1 MTAYIRSK
9 ITDSEFTDVTIEAKD
24 SNARIRQD
32 GTFKLPIAS
41 GSNAD
46 TPVGSI
52 RYNDTIGSVE
62 FKTTEGWK
70 NALTEGFATEQYVD
84 DAIDALPTVAKTG
97 NFIDLENKPNTLAG
111 YGIIDDVAS
120 RSYVDSSISSLISGS
135 PTFLDTLNEI
145 AAAIN
150 NDPNFSN
157 NVVTQL
163 ASKLNLSG
171 GILTGPLTLH
181 ANPSNALEAATKQYV
196 DAATAG
202 IKVNSTDDL
211 PEGTINL
218 YYTNARA
225 TTAARSSLSAGTGV
239 SYNSAT
245 GTISIGQA
253 VSTTSNVEFNTVTT
267 NALII
272 SATGDYTIDSA
283 TNIILN
289 AGMEVILESPLT
301 LPSYTTANL
310 NTLVVQPGTV
320 VFDST
325 INTLKIYTTGGWA
338 AVSAGGEQGP
348 KGDKGDTGDQG
359 PKGDKGDT
367 GAQGPAGATGPQG
380 PKGDKGDTGDQG
392 PEGPQGPAGGPGGAY
407 VHEQSVASNIWTVQ
421 HNLNCQYVN
430 VEPIKP
436 DGTSYIGRYDYP
448 TVTFVDANTLT
459 ITYPE
464 STTGWA
470 AVSAGGEQ
478 GPQGP
483 QGPQGERG
491 PQGPQGDKGDPGASY
506 VHEQSIA
513 SNIWTVQHNLN
524 CQYVNVEPI
533 KPDGTSYIGR
543 YDYPT
548 ITFVDANTLT
558 ITYPESTTGWAAVS
572 AGGEQGPQGPQ
583 GPAGATGPQG
593 EQGPQ
598 GPQGPAGGPGGAYV
612 HEQSI
617 ASDVWTVQHNLNCQY
632 VNVEPIKPDGT
643 SYIGRYDYPTV
654 TFVDANTL
662 TITYPT
668 PTTGWAAVSAGGEQ
682 GPKGDPGESVI
693 VGSYIHEQTSPAISW
708 LIAHNLGVTYV
719 NVEPIRSD
727 GTSWAGKYDHPTVEF
742 LDANTCQLTF
752 TSAVTGYAAISSG
765 GGEQGPKGD
774 KGDTG
779 DQGPKGDKGDKGDP
793 GASYVHEQSIAS
805 DVWTVQHNL
814 NCQYVNVEP
823 VKPDGTSYIGRYDY
837 PTITFVDANT
847 LTITYPVPTTGW
859 AAVSAGGEQGPK
871 GDPGESV
878 IVGSYIHEQTSPAIS
893 WLITHNLGVKYV
905 NVEPVRSDG
914 TSWAGKYDHP
924 TVEFLDANTCQ
935 LTFTSAVTGYA
946 AISSGGGEQGP
957 KGDKG
962 DPGDPGGPKGDK
974 GDQGPAGPAGAQG
987 PQGPIGPTG
996 PQGETGPAGATG
1008 PQGPIG
1014 PTGPQGETGAQ
1025 GPAGAQGPQGD
1036 AGTTDYNDLTNK
1048 PMIPDSL
1055 TDLGI
1060 LDGDFGQVLTTDG
1073 SGNFYFGDV
1082 SSTVVDVN
1090 IVGEEIVFGA
1100 DLTGPVSSTTML
1112 HPVATSGNYND
1123 LSNLPTIPAA
1133 VSELANDSGYITS
1146 VDWTE
1151 VTNKPTFATVAITG
1165 DYENLINTPLIPQ
1178 DLAQLTDNTSIL
1190 VNFISVATLKSIVA
1204 DSTDFNDFKARIA
1217 NL

>member
-459 ITYPE
+459 ITYP
-464 STTGWA
+464 
-470 AVSAGGEQ
+470 
-478 GPQGP
+478 
-483 QGPQGERG
+483 
-491 PQGPQGDKGDPGASY
+491 
-506 VHEQSIA
+506 
-513 SNIWTVQHNLN
+513 
-524 CQYVNVEPI
+524 
-533 KPDGTSYIGR
+533 
-543 YDYPT
+543 
-548 ITFVDANTLT
+548 
-558 ITYPESTTGWAAVS
+558 
-572 AGGEQGPQGPQ
+572 
-583 GPAGATGPQG
+583 
-593 EQGPQ
+593 
-598 GPQGPAGGPGGAYV
+598 
-612 HEQSI
+612 
-617 ASDVWTVQHNLNCQY
+617 
-632 VNVEPIKPDGT
+632 
-643 SYIGRYDYPTV
+643 
-654 TFVDANTL
+654 
-662 TITYPT
+662 T

-987 PQGPIGPTG
+987 PQG
-996 PQGETGPAGATG
+996 
-1008 PQGPIG
+1008 
-1014 PTGPQGETGAQ
+1014 
-1025 GPAGAQGPQGD
+1025 D

>member
-459 ITYPE
+459 ITYP
-464 STTGWA
+464 
-470 AVSAGGEQ
+470 
-478 GPQGP
+478 
-483 QGPQGERG
+483 
-491 PQGPQGDKGDPGASY
+491 
-506 VHEQSIA
+506 
-513 SNIWTVQHNLN
+513 
-524 CQYVNVEPI
+524 
-533 KPDGTSYIGR
+533 
-543 YDYPT
+543 
-548 ITFVDANTLT
+548 
-558 ITYPESTTGWAAVS
+558 
-572 AGGEQGPQGPQ
+572 
-583 GPAGATGPQG
+583 
-593 EQGPQ
+593 
-598 GPQGPAGGPGGAYV
+598 
-612 HEQSI
+612 
-617 ASDVWTVQHNLNCQY
+617 
-632 VNVEPIKPDGT
+632 
-643 SYIGRYDYPTV
+643 
-654 TFVDANTL
+654 
-662 TITYPT
+662 T

-837 PTITFVDANT
+837 PTVTFVDANT